1 MAEDKHLQI
10 VDFVRQRIVFAADA
24 NPIFLGQTSKPKVG
38 LSTSDGTTSW
48 FDDAESFGI
57 ALADDA
63 GFQAM
68 QLGTWLRTADGSL
81 IAEAVS
87 TVLPPS
93 YRPEYQ
99 LVVDGLK
106 IAASHQREAG
116 WQRATGV
123 AALAIVLG
131 LSIWIS
137 RSD

>member
-1 MAEDKHLQI
+1 MAEDKHQRI
-10 VDFVRQRIVFAADA
+10 ADFVRQRIVLAADA
-24 NPIFLGQTSKPKVG
+24 NPIFLGPTATPKVG
-38 LSTSDGTTSW
+38 LSTPGGTATW
-48 FDDAESFGI
+48 FEDAESFGTAI
-57 ALADDA
+57 ADDA

-68 QLGTWLRTADGSL
+68 QLGTWLGTADGSL

-87 TVLPPS
+87 MVLPPS
-93 YRPEYQ
+93 CRPEYQ

-106 IAASHQREAG
+106 IAAGHQRETG

>member
-1 MAEDKHLQI
+1 MAEDKHRRI
-10 VDFVRQRIVFAADA
+10 VDFVCQRIVGAAEA
-24 NPIFLGQTSKPKVG
+24 TPIFLGETATPKVG
-38 LSTSDGTTSW
+38 LLTPDGITTW
-48 FDDAESFGI
+48 FEDAESFGV

-68 QLGTWLRTADGSL
+68 RLGTWLGTADGFL
-81 IAEAVS
+81 VAEAVS
-87 TVLPPS
+87 AVLPPS

-116 WQRATGV
+116 WQKATGV
-123 AALAIVLG
+123 AVLTVVLG

-137 RSD
+137 RTD